1 MLEIITNYNKIINQ
15 ISVSE
20 KKHKDIEYKAKR
32 IAVSKTFES
41 KKIIPLLDIGHKIF
55 GENRVQEAYEKW
67 MPLKKIY
74 TSIELHLIGPL
85 QSNKVNQALEVFD
98 CIQTLD
104 REKIVKKIH
113 DYLLT
118 RKDLQ
123 KRKFMIQ
130 INTGSEKQKSGI
142 EVNIAKDFL
151 TWCKENTCLDIIGLM
166 CIPPQEEPPELHFK
180 VLNDLADKLLL
191 EHRSMGMSGDF
202 NKAIE
207 YKATYLRLGSAIF
220 GSRKK
225 AI

>member
-1 MLEIITNYNKIINQ
+1 
-15 ISVSE
+15 
-20 KKHKDIEYKAKR
+20 
-32 IAVSKTFES
+32 
-41 KKIIPLLDIGHKIF
+41 
-55 GENRVQEAYEKW
+55 
-67 MPLKKIY
+67 
-74 TSIELHLIGPL
+74 
-85 QSNKVNQALEVFD
+85 
-98 CIQTLD
+98 
-104 REKIVKKIH
+104 
-113 DYLLT
+113 
-118 RKDLQ
+118 
-123 KRKFMIQ
+123 MIQ